1 MPITDQERTLVAER
15 LRGMLEKLPEAERDL
30 PFTRVLVAGEQVSLS
45 VAQML
50 LEVLQG
56 TEIGNEI
63 VEAEMRKLQYYERLK
78 G

>member
-1 MPITDQERTLVAER
+1 MPITEQERQLVADR

-30 PFTRVLVAGEQVSLS
+30 PFIRVLVAGEQVSLS
-45 VAQML
+45 AAQML

-56 TEIGNEI
+56 TEVGDEI
-63 VEAEMRKLQYYERLK
+63 VEAEMRKLAYYEKLR